1 MFFKVKEKHFRIFK
15 LHLGKGRCS
24 AWLNLTNR
32 FDFIRAAVVLKG
44 VMALKRN
51 LTLCPGTVRKGLGGQ
66 DLPMVLQAAACKKI
80 QIHFKGGSL
89 N

>member
-51 LTLCPGTVRKGLGGQ
+51 LTLCPGTVTSRAGKTY
-66 DLPMVLQAAACKKI
+66 PWSYKLQLVKK
-80 QIHFKGGSL
+80 FKFILKEGV
-89 N
+89 